1 MLARMRSNRFPWPR
15 EQALALLAA
24 ADTAH
29 FALLDEDG
37 SPILRCL
44 HTVLDEQALCFHA
57 SRQGTKMRGVGRPAV
72 ASVER
77 TLAVVPS
84 YAFDPE
90 RACPA
95 TTWYQSVQVRGTLAR
110 VEDPQR
116 KARVLQALMERLQGE
131 GGHVPISA
139 DHALY
144 ERAIAGVE
152 VLALPLE
159 QLEGRAKIGQ
169 NRSDEQVRRALA
181 TLWRRGDP
189 GVDVAIALILDA
201 RPELG
206 VPEFLRGPA
215 GAQLCCRPRAS
226 EVASAVALVE
236 REYWNVTTPR
246 ETLVRAHERAPIW
259 VGARDEHGQ
268 LIATARACSDGGKHA
283 WIYDVAVDPS
293 WRGRG
298 VGGAVVGLLLDH
310 PRVREA
316 RHVHLQTKDAGGFY
330 AKLGFAPHPPGA
342 NPRWVRST

>member
-1 MLARMRSNRFPWPR
+1 MRDNRFPWPR
-15 EQALALLAA
+15 EQALAFLAR

-29 FALLDEDG
+29 FALTDEQG
-37 SPILRCL
+37 GPILRCL
-44 HTVLDEQALCFHA
+44 HVVLDEQALCFHA
-57 SRQGTKMRGVGRPAV
+57 SRQGTKLRGLGRTAV

-77 TLAVVPS
+77 TLAMVPS
-84 YAFDPE
+84 YAVDPE

-95 TTWYQSVQVRGTLAR
+95 TTWYQSVQVRGTLTR

-131 GGHVPISA
+131 GGHVPIAA

-144 ERAIAGVE
+144 ERAIAGLE

-159 QLEGRAKIGQ
+159 EVSGRAKIGQ

-181 TLWRRGDP
+181 VLWRRGDP
-189 GVDVAIALILDA
+189 GVDVAIELILDA

-206 VPEFLRGPA
+206 TPEFLQGPA
-215 GAQLCCRPRAS
+215 GTRLCCRPRTS
-226 EVASAVALVE
+226 EVTRAVELVE
-236 REYWNVTTPR
+236 REYWNVTTSR
-246 ETLVRAHERAPIW
+246 ETLLRAHERAPIW
-259 VGARDEHGQ
+259 VGARDEGGR

-298 VGGAVVGLLLDH
+298 VGGAVLRLMLDH
-310 PRVREA
+310 PQLREL

-330 AKLGFAPHPPGA
+330 AKYGFAPHPPGA
-342 NPRWVRST
+342 NPRWVRSNA

>member
-1 MLARMRSNRFPWPR
+1 MRTNRFPWPR
-15 EQALALLAA
+15 EQALALLAS
-24 ADTAH
+24 ADVAH

-37 SPILRCL
+37 GPILRCL
-44 HTVLDEQALCFHA
+44 HTMLDDDALCFHA
-57 SRQGTKMRGVGRPAV
+57 SRQGTKIRGVGRPAV

-95 TTWYQSVQVRGTLAR
+95 TTWYQSVQVRGTLTR

-144 ERAIAGVE
+144 ERALAGLE

-159 QLEGRAKIGQ
+159 EVSGRAKIGQ
-169 NRSDEQVRRALA
+169 NRSNEQVLRALEC
-181 TLWRRGDP
+181 LWRRGDA
-189 GVDVAIALILDA
+189 GVDRAIESILEA

-206 VPEFLRGPA
+206 MPAFLRGPA
-215 GAQLCCRPRAS
+215 GTRLCCRPRAS
-226 EVASAVALVE
+226 EIASAVALVE
-236 REYWNVTTPR
+236 REYWNVATSR

-259 VGARDEHGQ
+259 VGARDRDGR
-268 LIATARACSDGGKHA
+268 LIATARASSDGGKHA

-298 VGGAVVGLLLDH
+298 LGGAVIQLLLDH
-310 PRVREA
+310 PQIRSV

-330 AKLGFAPHPPGA
+330 AKFGFAPLPPGA
-342 NPRWVRST
+342 NPRWFRSNVG